1 MKKSNRIY
9 WIIGVAVL
17 VVVIL
22 AAIFGRGR
30 TKTKEVDVE
39 LVEKRKIIETVSAN
53 GKIQPE
59 IDVKISSEVSGKIT
73 KIFVKEGDHVK
84 EGELLLTINPDI
96 LESTLSRSNAAL
108 NNSRAAV
115 STAKARLAQAEAQ
128 FINSEKEYK
137 RSQQL
142 FDQTVISQSEWD
154 AATAAFEISKSDL
167 EAAKQNVKASEYTV
181 KSAEAARK
189 EASDNL
195 NRTKI
200 FAPSNGTITALQVE
214 EGETVL
220 GTTMMTG
227 TELLRVSNLDYM
239 EVAVDVNES
248 DIVKVNMN
256 DTCLI
261 EVDAYRNRKFKGI
274 VTEIANT
281 ALNATNIMSSDQV
294 TNFSVKV
301 RILPDSYEDLL
312 DQEANEIS
320 PFRSGMSATVDIQTN
335 IGTDLITVPIEAV
348 TTRED
353 TARIA
358 KGEKIDYKKRIEERK
373 KNSKEDIEPVECVFL
388 SINGEARLVPVKT
401 GIQDNK
407 YIQILEGVAE
417 GDEVVI
423 GPYGMV
429 SRDLK
434 NGDEID
440 AKNPE
445 EEEEENE
452 NRIEITFGG

>member
-9 WIIGVAVL
+9 FILGGAVL
-17 VVVIL
+17 IILIL
-22 AAIFGRGR
+22 AIVFGKGR
-30 TKTKEVDVE
+30 TKAKEVDVE
-39 LVEKRKIIETVSAN
+39 LAEKRKIVETVSAN

-73 KIFVKEGDHVK
+73 KIYIKEGDAVK
-84 EGELLLTINPDI
+84 AGDLLLTINPDI

-108 NNSRAAV
+108 NNSRAAL

-128 FINSEKEYK
+128 FINSEKDFM
-137 RSQQL
+137 RSKQL
-142 FDQTVISQSEWD
+142 FDQKVISQSEWD
-154 AATAAFEISKSDL
+154 AATSAFEIAKSEL
-167 EAAKQNVKASEYTV
+167 EAARQNVKASEFTV
-181 KSAEAARK
+181 KSAQASRK

-200 FAPSNGTITALQVE
+200 FAPSDGTITALQVE

-227 TELLRVSNLDYM
+227 TELLRVSNLNYM

-248 DIVKVNMN
+248 DIVKVNLT

-301 RILPDSYEDLL
+301 RILPESYEDLL
-312 DQEANEIS
+312 DEGSNAIS

-335 IGTDLITVPIEAV
+335 IGDDIVSIPIEAV

-353 TARIA
+353 TTRIV
-358 KGEKIDYKKRIEERK
+358 KGEKIDFKKKLEEK
-373 KNSKEDIEPVECVFL
+373 KKLAKEEIEPIECVFL
-388 SINGEARLVPVKT
+388 SANGQAKLVPVQT
-401 GIQDNK
+401 GIQDNQF
-407 YIQILEGVAE
+407 IEIIDGISE
-417 GDEVVI
+417 GDEVII
-423 GPYGMV
+423 GPYSMV
-429 SRDLK
+429 SKDLK
-434 NGDEID
+434 NGDEIEASKED
-440 AKNPE
+440 
-445 EEEEENE
+445 EENDDA
-452 NRIEITFGG
+452 NRIEITFGE